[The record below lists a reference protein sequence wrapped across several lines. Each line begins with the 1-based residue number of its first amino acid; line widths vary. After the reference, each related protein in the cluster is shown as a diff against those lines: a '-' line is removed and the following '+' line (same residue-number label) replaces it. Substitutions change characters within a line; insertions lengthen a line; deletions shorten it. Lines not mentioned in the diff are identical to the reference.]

1 MKGAGMDQQERQLR
15 RVALIGAVVSLLVGG
30 ALIAAPALLSFVASA
45 PGQPDRNGHIQPGSL
60 PADRGAAAPL
70 PTIAR
75 PAIALTTPPV
85 SGTPTAIS
93 PAEAAS
99 VSEALA
105 ADASPQ
111 PQNTRDTE
119 LATHLVD
126 HLRCLQ
132 PGAQYDPKLDPRAN
146 DLAHQ
151 QTTALPDAGVIQVH
165 AQEGQYLLFGAD
177 TVADLRSQ
185 EGRCG
190 ETLIFGVPPLDWP
203 PSGAHFG
210 LGVDLRERGAVIAIV
225 TS

>member
-1 MKGAGMDQQERQLR
+1 MKAIEMDQQERQLR

-30 ALIAAPALLSFVASA
+30 ALIAAPALLSFAASA
-45 PGQPDRNGHIQPGSL
+45 PRKPDRNGHIQPGSL

-75 PAIALTTPPV
+75 PAIALTTPPI
-85 SGTPTAIS
+85 SDTPTAVS
-93 PAEAAS
+93 TAEAAS
-99 VSEALA
+99 AGEVLA
-105 ADASPQ
+105 ADASSQ

-132 PGAQYDPKLDPRAN
+132 PGAQHDPALDLQAS
-146 DLAHQ
+146 DLAYQ
-151 QTTALPDAGVIQVH
+151 QTTALPQAGVIQVH
-165 AQEGQYLLFGAD
+165 AQDGQYLLLGAD

-190 ETLIFGVPPLDWP
+190 ETLIFGVPPLDWL
-203 PSGAHFG
+203 PSGALFG
-210 LGVDLRERGAVIAIV
+210 LGVDLRERGAVVAIV

>member
-1 MKGAGMDQQERQLR
+1 MKASEMDQQERQLR

-30 ALIAAPALLSFVASA
+30 ALIAAPALLSFAASA
-45 PGQPDRNGHIQPGSL
+45 PRKPDRNGHIQPGSL

-75 PAIALTTPPV
+75 PPIALTMPPV
-85 SGTPTAIS
+85 SGTPTTIS

-99 VSEALA
+99 AGEIPT

-111 PQNTRDTE
+111 PHNTRDTE
-119 LATHLVD
+119 LAAYLVD

-132 PGAQYDPKLDPRAN
+132 PGAQYDPTLDLQASS
-146 DLAHQ
+146 LAHR

-165 AQEGQYLLFGAD
+165 AQDGQYLLLGAD

-190 ETLIFGVPPLDWP
+190 ETLIFGVPPLDWL

-210 LGVDLRERGAVIAIV
+210 LGVDLRESGVVVAIV
-225 TS
+225 AS